1 MATKTVGP
9 LAFGTT
15 TGAANHQQ
23 PVQQPSS
30 FRGWGNLNTAL
41 AINGV
46 KPNIMLTE
54 GRAWK
59 ANGKEMTSKLPASPW
74 TDLRRVDLRQKTA
87 IVTFTTDALED
98 PANVQI
104 IRETCEQHGV
114 KLHHSTVKS
123 NSVTLF
129 LYLEE
134 DEQEIIDLFGMQYNS
149 GPVHKVVKRLCHIG
163 MAQHSTLTGRQMTAT
178 ANRIFVPI
186 SDYDELSVRTYDSEA
201 RGDGSGYITYDAAVR
216 LCQASGMT
224 KREAANSLKNK
235 VAVQWFVSG
244 THPLKGL
251 LLLRR
256 DIRHNTDNQ
265 PDIVLDAKNVKHEV
279 SFKATGV
286 KFNLIT
292 NPAKEGPPITW
303 NSYLTMGMAQL
314 YLFGSENVGK
324 VAKAATQAALRHDTV
339 QLKEVKEAT
348 QNRVV
353 NSFRFNHLRESSF
366 SMEFLNELLEE
377 TEKANPSLWNN
388 PQNVKTEAGGLV
400 RRLRTKQD
408 SNNEIPL
415 LLSGRNMILVYPGY
429 AGVPY
434 PDKGYAVIVRQKKQA
449 WGIGFNPDDSP
460 QIQQLADGADFDL
473 DTVNVQLVSDKNGDW
488 HVWGQRSPRSPG
500 GGFLLRIT
508 TADAKALLKEG
519 FIPYQ
524 LKGSNLHS
532 HVHDVDND
540 GNLVARRYGLN
551 PRDYPEDVHPKVHQ
565 EPWSDLEEQIEGVQ
579 ERGIMG
585 AICNIGFLIEH
596 SNLFDESLSF
606 LLSDVIDANGTA
618 TFMPMYNALVD
629 KVIREG
635 LARTPLEACFRE
647 RTIKSIARRL
657 LETGQAKEDWQAYHT
672 ARQFNWDHK
681 PGCQVLQEST
691 DKILKAAEAEINRV
705 CNMANGPTELLS
717 TDLKDLHPEAVRICK
732 DAFLKRN
739 AVWRDRPEPQLN
751 LNAKERLARESATY
765 REARQKEAAIIQQA
779 ERDIAALGG
788 DNRDLVQTY
797 WRIAVAHEKRFPY
810 RISPSPAKYSPLGH
824 LVDQETAAAAM
835 ETFKTAV
842 PTLLLR
848 TDETRNIS
856 LDVGK
861 LFRVARVN
869 GQVCLI
875 R

>member
-1 MATKTVGP
+1 MATKTVHP

-23 PVQQPSS
+23 PVQQQSS
-30 FRGWGNLNTAL
+30 FRGWENLNLTLAL
-41 AINGV
+41 NGV
-46 KPNIMLTE
+46 KPNLMLTE

-59 ANGKEMTSKLPASPW
+59 ANGSAMNDNLPASPW

-104 IRETCEQHGV
+104 VRDTCEQHRV
-114 KLHHSTVKS
+114 KLHHSTVKG

-129 LYLEE
+129 LYLED
-134 DEQEIIDLFGMQYNS
+134 DEQEIVDIFGMKYNS

-163 MAQHSTLTGRQMTAT
+163 MAQNSTLTARQMTET
-178 ANRIFVPI
+178 PNRIFVPI
-186 SDYDELSVRTYDSEA
+186 SDYDEISVRTYDSEA
-201 RGDGSGYITYDAAVR
+201 RGDGSGYITYEAAVR

-224 KREAANSLKNK
+224 KSKATKELKDK

-244 THPLKGL
+244 TFPLKGL

-256 DIRHNTDNQ
+256 DIRHNTENT
-265 PDIVLDAKNVKHEV
+265 PDVVLDAKNVKHEV

-286 KFNLIT
+286 KFNLIKH
-292 NPAKEGPPITW
+292 PAKEGPPITW

-314 YLFGSENVGK
+314 YLFGSEKVGD
-324 VAKAATQAALRHDTV
+324 VAKAATQAALKHDID
-339 QLKEVKEAT
+339 QLKDTEKPTNNQEV
-348 QNRVV
+348 N
-353 NSFRFNHLRESSF
+353 NFRFNSLRESAF
-366 SMEFLNELLEE
+366 PMEFLNDLLDE
-377 TEKANPSLWNN
+377 THNANPSVWNN

-408 SNNEIPL
+408 SNDEIPL

-449 WGIGFNPDDSP
+449 WGIGFNPEDSP

-473 DTVNVQLVSDKNGDW
+473 DTVNVQLVSDEKGDW

-519 FIPYQ
+519 FIPYI
-524 LKGSNLHS
+524 LKGTNLHS

-540 GNLVARRYGLN
+540 GNLVAGQYGLN

-635 LARTPLEACFRE
+635 IVGTPLEACFRE

-657 LETGQAKEDWQAYHT
+657 LETGEPRTIEEAYRK
-672 ARQFNWDHK
+672 ARLFNWGHK
-681 PGCQVLQEST
+681 PGCKKLQEST

-717 TDLKDLHPEAVRICK
+717 TDLKDLHPEAVQICK

-739 AVWRDRPEPQLN
+739 AVWRDRPEPQPN
-751 LNAKERLARESATY
+751 LNAKARLAWESATY
-765 REARQKEAAIIQQA
+765 REARQKEAAIMQQA

-788 DNRDLVQTY
+788 DNRDLVQIY
-797 WRIAVAHEKRFPY
+797 WRIAAAYEKRFPY

-848 TDETRNIS
+848 TDESRKIS

-861 LFRVARVN
+861 RFRIARVN
-869 GQVCLI
+869 GQICLI